1 MPFSQQSYTG
11 QGIVQQNV
19 TPRAGEI
26 IGASL
31 ANMGQS
37 IGAGIEKFAQ
47 RKKEQELL
55 DKKQAEQ
62 ADAMRG
68 ILTKFDL
75 ITPQQAKVMGYHELE
90 QYSAYAPMLIAQKKE
105 QQQQSFL
112 SNYAQAQQPQ
122 QVTEDVDFGPQIQEA
137 QGNLDAAIQNNRFV
151 VGPENYQYAR
161 SSLPGFTASKPQPD
175 YTNATPRTQA
185 LPDQLL
191 PTFLPF
197 ARRSETVLPDM
208 SISNALKE
216 AQKLSSETQQPSP
229 QPSPTTGPI
238 GPEQMPPEP
247 EEITSM
253 RNKLA
258 ELKIQAA
265 EGETTTRPEN
275 QAEYQKR
282 IQDFM
287 IDQIKKNPAAA
298 SFIADQMTGQKLSPS
313 DMLARQKYADEVQA
327 RTIPGLGIAPSA
339 ETAKEMRS
347 LQSAYD
353 QVNTGVTRLL
363 EILDTPGKRTNLD
376 LRAEA
381 NTITGML
388 TGALRV
394 PITGPGAF
402 SDSERAMIEK
412 IVQNPTSL
420 WGLDSTKRKA
430 LETLR
435 SRIKGSRD
443 SFAKSIGLQP
453 GGDSTQ
459 TRMRYNP
466 STGKFE

>member
-1 MPFSQQSYTG
+1 M
-11 QGIVQQNV
+11 
-19 TPRAGEI
+19 R
-26 IGASL
+26 
-31 ANMGQS
+31 
-37 IGAGIEKFAQ
+37 KAQ
-47 RKKEQELL
+47 P
-55 DKKQAEQ
+55 
-62 ADAMRG
+62 
-68 ILTKFDL
+68 
-75 ITPQQAKVMGYHELE
+75 TPQ
-90 QYSAYAPMLIAQKKE
+90 P
-105 QQQQSFL
+105 
-112 SNYAQAQQPQ
+112 
-122 QVTEDVDFGPQIQEA
+122 
-137 QGNLDAAIQNNRFV
+137 
-151 VGPENYQYAR
+151 
-161 SSLPGFTASKPQPD
+161 AS
-175 YTNATPRTQA
+175 
-185 LPDQLL
+185 
-191 PTFLPF
+191 
-197 ARRSETVLPDM
+197 
-208 SISNALKE
+208 
-216 AQKLSSETQQPSP
+216 QPSP
-229 QPSPTTGPI
+229 ATGPI

-287 IDQIKKNPAAA
+287 MEQIKENPAAA
-298 SFIADQMTGQKLSPS
+298 SFIADQMTGQKMSPEAQLSY
-313 DMLARQKYADEVQA
+313 MKYQDDINA
-327 RTIPGLGIAPSA
+327 RTIPGFGVAPSA
-339 ETAKEMRS
+339 QTAKDLRD
-347 LQSAYD
+347 LHSAYE
-353 QVNTGVTRLL
+353 QVDTGVTRLL

-402 SDSERAMIEK
+402 SDSEREMIEK

-453 GGDSTQ
+453 GGASTQ